1 MIKKYII
8 QNPNEDWECTVQVDD
23 EFTFQ
28 DFRNPAITLRAI
40 DAMTIMV
47 EFWTDWK
54 QRLAQN
60 DGDYKV
66 TFLQQLG
73 REVFYILA
81 ARDAKSLGSVI
92 SEFKNREGWCD
103 MDGKFGI
110 TILSVEDVSWDHCEF
125 EVVEVTP

>member
-1 MIKKYII
+1 MKKLFKI

-28 DFRNPAITLRAI
+28 DFRNPAITLRPI

-47 EFWTDWK
+47 EFWTGWK
-54 QRLAQN
+54 QRLALN
-60 DGDYKV
+60 DGDYQI

-73 REVFYILA
+73 REIFYILA
-81 ARDAKSLGSVI
+81 AERLNVNGVI
-92 SEFKNREGWCD
+92 AAFSSREGWCD

-110 TILSVEDVSWDHCEF
+110 TILSVDELSWDHYEF
-125 EVVEVTP
+125 EVVEVTES